1 MISKYSV
8 CVPFCYSIDIL
19 RTNGQDSTWQR
30 TPAKP
35 SSSPPPDRS
44 IFLLLQMKKK
54 INMSIKKKK
63 FDKKK
68 NIKNK
73 FFLN

>member
-1 MISKYSV
+1 MISKYSA

-19 RTNGQDSTWQR
+19 RTNGQDSTWQC

-35 SSSPPPDRS
+35 SSPRPKQLPS
-44 IFLLLQMKKK
+44 FTNKKK
-54 INMSIKKKK
+54 YISIKKKR

-68 NIKNK
+68 TIKNK
-73 FFLN
+73 FFFN

>member
-1 MISKYSV
+1 MISKYSA

-19 RTNGQDSTWQR
+19 RTNGQDLTWQR

-35 SSSPPPDRS
+35 SSPRPKHLPS
-44 IFLLLQMKKK
+44 FTNKKK
-54 INMSIKKKK
+54 INMSIKKKR
-63 FDKKK
+63 FNKKK